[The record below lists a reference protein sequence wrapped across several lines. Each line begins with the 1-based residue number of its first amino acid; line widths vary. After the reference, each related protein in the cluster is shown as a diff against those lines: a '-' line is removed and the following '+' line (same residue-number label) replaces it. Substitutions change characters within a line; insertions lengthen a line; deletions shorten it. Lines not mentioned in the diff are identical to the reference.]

1 MLGMWEILVIFMVI
15 LLLFG
20 GKKLPELAKS
30 LGLGI
35 REFKKASQG
44 IVDEVQQGVDMP
56 SVDPRDSKADYSFRD
71 PIDISPE
78 KDSEQ
83 KDQKLS

>member
-1 MLGMWEILVIFMVI
+1 MLGMWELLVIFMVI

-44 IVDEVQQGVDMP
+44 VVDEVQQGLDVP
-56 SVDPRDSKADYSFRD
+56 PVEPRDRKADYSFSD

-78 KDSEQ
+78 KNSEQ
-83 KDQKLS
+83 KGQKLS